1 MSVAKVLE
9 ISTSSTVGIDD
20 AVKQGIAKAAE
31 TVHGITGAWIQDT
44 QVVVENDQVTE
55 WRVNLKITF
64 LLSST

>member
-9 ISTSSTVGIDD
+9 ITASSTVGTDD

-31 TVHGITGAWIQDT
+31 TVHGITGAWVKDT
-44 QVVVENDQVTE
+44 QVVIENNAITE

-64 LLSST
+64 VLE